1 MREITGRDVLLV
13 IGGGFAVVIA
23 VNAVLAISAVRTFP
37 GLEVKNSYVASQAFD
52 AERASQDALG
62 WTTSLDHRD
71 GRLVL
76 HIEDADGPVEA
87 EIVSAVIGRTTH
99 VADDVLPDFVW
110 TGAGYAAPVDLA
122 PGIWAMRL
130 EARAEDGTRY
140 RRRLEIRVSP

>member
-62 WTTSLDHRD
+62 WTTSLDHRA

-87 EIVSAVIGRTTH
+87 DIVSAVIGRTTH

-110 TGAGYAAPVDLA
+110 TGTGYAAPVDLA